1 MFLAL
6 PISNVM
12 PRVRST
18 GSFFNAQKPGT
29 GSTRIVAGG
38 PSGEW
43 SATNK
48 VDRLSRRVAVFSSG
62 MIQAEV
68 KDVEVSRRTR
78 INCLLLRR
86 TSAAKEMPTTAG
98 GSFVVW
104 FSRGCGRL
112 RREAQVWHVPRTRS
126 MAFVIS
132 RA

>member
-1 MFLAL
+1 MRDHFLTL
-6 PISNVM
+6 GSQGRIYSNCS
-12 PRVRST
+12 R
-18 GSFFNAQKPGT
+18 
-29 GSTRIVAGG
+29 G

-104 FSRGCGRL
+104 FSRGCDRL
-112 RREAQVWHVPRTRS
+112 RREAQARHVPRTRS
-126 MAFVIS
+126 IAFVIS

>member
-12 PRVRST
+12 PRVRSA
-18 GSFFNAQKPGT
+18 GSFFNAWKPGA

-68 KDVEVSRRTR
+68 KDVEVS
-78 INCLLLRR
+78 
-86 TSAAKEMPTTAG
+86 
-98 GSFVVW
+98 
-104 FSRGCGRL
+104 
-112 RREAQVWHVPRTRS
+112 
-126 MAFVIS
+126 
-132 RA
+132 